1 MTVKSSTPVASP
13 VQLFK
18 RDGPTPTDLVPVE
31 AAEDYEI
38 VGASATDQALGA
50 TGAVGD
56 FLARVI
62 ITASTGTI
70 TIKDGAGTIIVIPAA
85 ALGVWE
91 IGAKSIVGAWNV
103 TTPVTTS
110 CVCIGQFT

>member
-1 MTVKSSTPVASP
+1 MPARSSKPVAEP

-18 RDGPTPTDLVPVE
+18 RNGAAVDLVPVE
-31 AAEDYEI
+31 AAEDYEL
-38 VGASATDQALGA
+38 VAASQTDQDLGA
-50 TGAVGD
+50 TGAIGD

-70 TIKDGAGTIIVIPAA
+70 TIKDGAGTVIVIPVA

-91 IGAKSIVGAWNV
+91 IGLKSIVGAWNI
-103 TTPVTTS
+103 TTPVSTS
-110 CVCIGQFT
+110 CTCVGQFT